1 MKTMKRKSFR
11 SLLLLVIFII
21 TSILLFQFYVS
32 QEGLLKPK
40 VVFALS
46 LGEPV
51 GNYLTNLRGWI
62 NDLFHFN
69 DLRKKIDE
77 IKLEN
82 INLISRFQ
90 DFRRFQEENRLLKE
104 VLKIKNETAWSLEMA
119 EIVLMDPSGL
129 SGSFWINKG
138 SELGLAKGMNVIVE
152 NKVLVGR
159 LVECFD
165 HYCRGESI
173 FNPETRISVEDLRSS
188 VLAVAEVDNKGN
200 FRLKLVPYDSDIKI
214 GDVLITSAENTN
226 FLKGL
231 LVAKVQKVGSS
242 PDTSSVKEFVL
253 EPLLNFSR
261 LSSVFIIKD
270 IVPRL

>member
-200 FRLKLVPYDSDIKI
+200 FRLKLVPYDSDIEI

>member
-1 MKTMKRKSFR
+1 
-11 SLLLLVIFII
+11 
-21 TSILLFQFYVS
+21 LLFQFYVS
-32 QEGLLKPK
+32 QESFLKPK

-51 GNYLTNLRGWI
+51 GNYLTNLRSWV

-69 DLRKKIDE
+69 DLRKKVDK

-82 INLISRFQ
+82 IDLIVRFQ

-104 VLKIKNETAWSLEMA
+104 ALKIKNETAWSLEMA
-119 EIVLMDPSGL
+119 EIILMDPSGL

-138 SELGLAKGMNVIVE
+138 SKLGLSKGMNVIVE
-152 NKVLVGR
+152 NKILVGR

-173 FNPETRISVEDLRSS
+173 FNPETKISVEDLRSS
-188 VLAVAEVDNKGN
+188 VLAVAEVDTRGN
-200 FRLKLVPYDSDIKI
+200 FRLKLVPYDSDIEI
-214 GDVLITSAENTN
+214 GDVLITSAENAN

-231 LVAKVQKVGSS
+231 LVAKVQKAGSS
-242 PDTSSVKEFVL
+242 PDTSSVKEFIL

>member
-32 QEGLLKPK
+32 QEGLLKPN

-69 DLRKKIDE
+69 DLRKKVDE

-90 DFRRFQEENRLLKE
+90 DFRKFQEENRLLKE

-200 FRLKLVPYDSDIKI
+200 FRLKLVPYDSDIEI